1 MAELNIGLVLPDVL
15 GTYGDDGNALVLRQ
29 RARLRGI
36 TTEIHTIRYGE
47 AVPETLDVYTLGG
60 GEDVAQLLAAE
71 HLRADGGLVRAAGAG
86 RPVLAIC
93 AGLQVLG
100 ESFHAGGKLA
110 EGLGLLDATTSQL
123 GERMIGELHS
133 EPYRPGGA
141 GAAHAGSGAGAG
153 RGVEGA
159 GAGAGGANAGGV
171 DAGGGAGAGA
181 GADGAGAGAG
191 RADVGS
197 GAGGAGS
204 NAQPLA
210 ADLNELTEPLTGFA
224 NHMGATILGPDA
236 RPLGILRARGGMVG
250 NTDAHGVEAA
260 DVVVKDSEKQQS
272 YEGAVQGSVIATYM
286 HGPALARNP
295 QLADVLLA
303 RALGTT
309 VAELPELGAGSIA
322 EFEGVP
328 VGGAGAGRAASA
340 GSANAGAGAGIGVGV
355 GAGVSAGR
363 AGGGAGADRG
373 AGAGAGVGTGAGSPD
388 GRDFAA
394 QLAAEVEQ
402 LRRERLG

>member
-36 TTEIHTIRYGE
+36 TAEIHTIRYGE

-71 HLRADGGLVRAAGAG
+71 HLRADGGLMRAVESG

-123 GERMIGELHS
+123 GERMIGELRS
-133 EPYRPGGA
+133 EPYRPGG
-141 GAAHAGSGAGAG
+141 G
-153 RGVEGA
+153 
-159 GAGAGGANAGGV
+159 
-171 DAGGGAGAGA
+171 
-181 GADGAGAGAG
+181 DGAGAGDA
-191 RADVGS
+191 
-197 GAGGAGS
+197 GAGGVDAGS

-210 ADLNELTEPLTGFA
+210 ADLSELTEPLTGFA

-236 RPLGILRARGGMVG
+236 RPLGIMRARGGMIG

-260 DVVVKDSEKQQS
+260 DVVVKNSEKQQS

-309 VAELPELGAGSIA
+309 VAELPELGADSIA

-328 VGGAGAGRAASA
+328 AGDATTGGA
-340 GSANAGAGAGIGVGV
+340 
-355 GAGVSAGR
+355 SAGR
-363 AGGGAGADRG
+363 AGSGSGPGSRAG
-373 AGAGAGVGTGAGSPD
+373 AGAGAGNGAGSGAGGGGDASAAVGAGAGNGAGAGAGSPD
-388 GRDFAA
+388 GREFAA

-402 LRRERLG
+402 LRKERLG

>member
-36 TTEIHTIRYGE
+36 TAEIHTIRYGE

-71 HLRADGGLVRAAGAG
+71 HLRADGGLVRAVESG

-110 EGLGLLDATTSQL
+110 EGLGLLDARTSQL

-133 EPYRPGGA
+133 EPYRGAGGA
-141 GAAHAGSGAGAG
+141 GAGDASAGGADAGSGAGVAG
-153 RGVEGA
+153 T
-159 GAGAGGANAGGV
+159 
-171 DAGGGAGAGA
+171 
-181 GADGAGAGAG
+181 
-191 RADVGS
+191 
-197 GAGGAGS
+197 
-204 NAQPLA
+204 NAQSLA
-210 ADLNELTEPLTGFA
+210 ADLSELTEPLTGFA
-224 NHMGATILGPDA
+224 NHVGATILGPDA
-236 RPLGILRARGGMVG
+236 RPLGILRPRGGMVG
-250 NTDAHGVEAA
+250 NTDAHGVEAV
-260 DVVVKDSEKQQS
+260 DVVIKDGEKQQS

-328 VGGAGAGRAASA
+328 AGDAGTGSSAGTGNGAGVGHGAGAGD
-340 GSANAGAGAGIGVGV
+340 GA
-355 GAGVSAGR
+355 
-363 AGGGAGADRG
+363 
-373 AGAGAGVGTGAGSPD
+373 GAGSPD
-388 GRDFAA
+388 GREFAA

-402 LRRERLG
+402 LRKERLG

>member
-36 TTEIHTIRYGE
+36 TAEIHTIRYGE

-71 HLRADGGLVRAAGAG
+71 HLRADGGLVRAVGAG

-133 EPYRPGGA
+133 EPYRPGGN
-141 GAAHAGSGAGAG
+141 GG
-153 RGVEGA
+153 GA
-159 GAGAGGANAGGV
+159 GAGAGGANAG
-171 DAGGGAGAGA
+171 
-181 GADGAGAGAG
+181 DGAGAQ
-191 RADVGS
+191 S
-197 GAGGAGS
+197 
-204 NAQPLA
+204 LA

-328 VGGAGAGRAASA
+328 AGDAGAGGAG
-340 GSANAGAGAGIGVGV
+340 GAGN
-355 GAGVSAGR
+355 AGR
-363 AGGGAGADRG
+363 AGNADQGASRATSAGRT
-373 AGAGAGVGTGAGSPD
+373 GAGAGVGTGAGRADGGAGAGRGAGTDAGSPD

-402 LRRERLG
+402 LRRERLS

>member
-36 TTEIHTIRYGE
+36 TAEIHTIRYGE

-71 HLRADGGLVRAAGAG
+71 HLRADGGLVRAVESG
-86 RPVLAIC
+86 RPVFAIC

-110 EGLGLLDATTSQL
+110 EGLGLLDARTSQL

-133 EPYRPGGA
+133 EPYRGAGGA
-141 GAAHAGSGAGAG
+141 GAGDASAGGADAGSGAGVAG
-153 RGVEGA
+153 T
-159 GAGAGGANAGGV
+159 
-171 DAGGGAGAGA
+171 
-181 GADGAGAGAG
+181 
-191 RADVGS
+191 
-197 GAGGAGS
+197 
-204 NAQPLA
+204 NAQSLA
-210 ADLNELTEPLTGFA
+210 ADLSELTEPLTGFA

-236 RPLGILRARGGMVG
+236 RPLGILRPRGGMVG
-250 NTDAHGVEAA
+250 NTDAHGVEAV
-260 DVVVKDSEKQQS
+260 DVVIKDGEKQQS

-328 VGGAGAGRAASA
+328 AGDAGTGSSAGTGNGAGVGHGAGAGD
-340 GSANAGAGAGIGVGV
+340 GA
-355 GAGVSAGR
+355 
-363 AGGGAGADRG
+363 
-373 AGAGAGVGTGAGSPD
+373 GAGSPD
-388 GRDFAA
+388 GREFAA

-402 LRRERLG
+402 LRKERLG